1 MIRGRGSGAFY
12 SPTGRFLNFHSGWFL
27 FCQKQMS
34 YSSERTVKEVADSLG
49 INVSILNRWRK
60 KYTPAGDKTQLS
72 EQQDELGH
80 LRSRVAE
87 LEEENDILKKASA
100 YFAKNQKH

>member
-1 MIRGRGSGAFY
+1 M
-12 SPTGRFLNFHSGWFL
+12 PTNRRRQYDEEF
-27 FCQKQMS
+27 KKRAVRMS

-49 INVSILNRWRK
+49 INVSILNRWRR

-87 LEEENDILKKASA
+87 LKEENDILKKASA
-100 YFAKNQKH
+100 CFAKNQKH